1 MRDRVAH
8 TAREGSKDSGRIV
21 DIINL
26 IFESCDVAC
35 PGLEPLNPKTLW
47 KSDKTLTPSNGKSA
61 NFLTTVPYED
71 NDAS

>member
-1 MRDRVAH
+1 MDSLTTLQFERHGPAAVLMRDRVAH
-8 TAREGSKDSGRIV
+8 KAREGSKDSGRIV

-47 KSDKTLTPSNGKSA
+47 KSDSKMA
-61 NFLTTVPYED
+61 
-71 NDAS
+71 